1 MRHGVYGKQGRD
13 WFGVLPVTGKVLNV
27 RNATPTSIAANKVIV
42 SFIQALALQHGLDYT
57 EEKNFKTLN
66 YGRLILIADADDDG
80 LHIESLLINLVHS
93 LFPSL
98 LERKDSFITSMKTP
112 IVRIFRPRCKDL
124 LFYDERK
131 FQDYVQ
137 KQTQKITAKYYK
149 GLGTT
154 RAEDVP
160 DTFGIDF

>member
-1 MRHGVYGKQGRD
+1 
-13 WFGVLPVTGKVLNV
+13 
-27 RNATPTSIAANKVIV
+27 
-42 SFIQALALQHGLDYT
+42 
-57 EEKNFKTLN
+57 
-66 YGRLILIADADDDG
+66 
-80 LHIESLLINLVHS
+80 
-93 LFPSL
+93 
-98 LERKDSFITSMKTP
+98 MKTP

-160 DTFGIDF
+160 DTFGLKMVEYINDEQLYLQYE